1 MTKTTVKTEKVGGG
15 FWTLPAHK
23 STAYENH
30 TKVAESYSKPFGSA
44 SESRE
49 KLLDKLAE
57 RKANKR

>member
-1 MTKTTVKTEKVGGG
+1 MSKTTVTTEKVRGG

-30 TKVAESYSKPFGSA
+30 TKVAEAYSKPFGSA

-49 KLLDKLAE
+49 KLMDKLAE
-57 RKANKR
+57 RKSNKR